1 MHLCGQNRLQ
11 MNLHV
16 LNKIP
21 DFEFSKCV
29 QKMTKKQALPPA
41 LTSLQKTVG
50 LPEEILMLSAHKFQ

>member
-1 MHLCGQNRLQ
+1 